1 VRLGLL
7 GGTFDPPHVGHLLVA
22 SDAFEALALDRVLF
36 IPAASHPFKAETVG
50 ATASQRLH
58 MLALLIADDAR
69 FGVDAIE
76 IERPGL
82 SYTVD
87 TLTDL
92 ARRYPDADRY
102 FLIGEDLVDELP
114 TWRSPERITQL
125 AEVLVLSRGG
135 ERKAIPGPLR
145 HLDTRRID
153 VSSTE
158 IRARVRAGLS
168 LHGFVPDAVAAYI
181 RDAGLYR

>member
-1 VRLGLL
+1 MLA
-7 GGTFDPPHVGHLLVA
+7 A
-22 SDAFEALALDRVLF
+22 SDAFEALALDRLLF
-36 IPAASHPFKAETVG
+36 IPAASHPFKGESVG
-50 ATASQRLH
+50 ATPKQRLD

-69 FGVDAIE
+69 FGIDAIE

-87 TLTDL
+87 TLSDL
-92 ARRYPDADRY
+92 GRRYPGSERF
-102 FLIGEDLVDELP
+102 FLIGEDLVDQLP

-125 AEVLVLSRGG
+125 AEIVVLSRGDEPDTTAG
-135 ERKAIPGPLR
+135 SFRRLG
-145 HLDTRRID
+145 TRRID

-158 IRARVRAGLS
+158 IRARARAGQS